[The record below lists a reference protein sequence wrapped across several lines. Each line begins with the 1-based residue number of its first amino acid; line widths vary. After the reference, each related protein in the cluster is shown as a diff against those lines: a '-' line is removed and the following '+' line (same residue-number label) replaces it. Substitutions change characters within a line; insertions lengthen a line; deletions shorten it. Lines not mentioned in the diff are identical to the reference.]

1 MSNYLA
7 VATVTGA
14 LQHVLSSAAAAVP
27 GAKVSTTRPD
37 GAAPAARD
45 PAINIFLY
53 QVLPNGAYR
62 NADLPTRRSNGQVVQ
77 RPQAALTLHYL
88 FSFYGDENN
97 LEPQR
102 LLGALVRQLHAKP
115 LLTHQDIVQTL
126 ANPPFD
132 TLLATSNLADQ
143 LDLVRFTPLGLSLEE
158 LSKVWS
164 IFFQSP
170 YVLSVAYQGSAVL
183 IETDE
188 TAQPAL
194 PVQTRNLYVMPF
206 RQPVIDKVTST
217 AGEVAP
223 IFTTSTLQ
231 IDGKQLEGD
240 VTAVLLGGIERAPA
254 SVGEKRITLPVP
266 GDLQAGARAL
276 QIVHKLLLGSP
287 PPGTP
292 HRGFESNVATFV
304 LRPQINLPIVK
315 TTVPNPQGGPP
326 LPALQLTV
334 DLTIG
339 KEQRVVLLLNSTAAG
354 SALSYSFL
362 LPPRLADA
370 NVVTIPMPGA
380 AAGQYFIRL
389 QIDGAE
395 SALDLDPASTSFGPT
410 VTLP

>member
-14 LQHVLSSAAAAVP
+14 LQHVLSGAAAAVP
-27 GAKVSTTRPD
+27 GAKVSTARPD

-45 PAINIFLY
+45 PGINIFLY
-53 QVLPNGAYR
+53 QVMPNAAYR
-62 NADLPTRRSNGQVVQ
+62 NADLPTRRANGQVVQ

-102 LLGALVRQLHAKP
+102 LLGALVRQLHARP

-126 ANPPFD
+126 ANPPYD

-206 RQPVIDKVTST
+206 RQPVIDKVSST
-217 AGEVAP
+217 AGESAP
-223 IFTTSTLQ
+223 IFATSTLQ
-231 IDGKQLEGD
+231 IDGKQLQGD
-240 VTAVLLGGIERAPA
+240 VTTVLLGGVERAPN

-266 GDLQAGARAL
+266 GDLQAGARSL
-276 QIVHKLLLGSP
+276 QVVHKLLLDSP
-287 PPGTP
+287 APGTP
-292 HRGFESNVATFV
+292 HRGIESNVATFI

-315 TTVPNPQGGPP
+315 TTAPDPQGGPP
-326 LPALQLTV
+326 SPALQLTV

-339 KEQRVVLLLNSTAAG
+339 KEQRVALLLNATAPG

-370 NVVTIPMPGA
+370 NVVTIPIPGA
-380 AAGQYFIRL
+380 AAGQFFVRL

-395 SALDLDPASTSFGPT
+395 SALDLDPLSANFGPT

>member
-14 LQHVLSSAAAAVP
+14 LQHVLSGAAATVP
-27 GAKVSTTRPD
+27 GAKVSTARPD

-45 PAINIFLY
+45 PGINIFLY
-53 QVLPNGAYR
+53 QVMPNAAYR
-62 NADLPTRRSNGQVVQ
+62 NADLPTRRANGQVVQ

-102 LLGALVRQLHAKP
+102 LLGALVRQLHARP
-115 LLTHQDIVQTL
+115 LLSHQDIVQTL
-126 ANPPFD
+126 ANPPYD

-206 RQPVIDKVTST
+206 RQPVIDKVSST
-217 AGEVAP
+217 AGESAP
-223 IFTTSTLQ
+223 IFAPSTLQ
-231 IDGKQLEGD
+231 IDGKQLQGD
-240 VTAVLLGGIERAPA
+240 VTTVLLGGVERAPN

-266 GDLQAGARAL
+266 GDLQAGARSL
-276 QIVHKLLLGSP
+276 QVVHKLLLGSP
-287 PPGTP
+287 APGTP
-292 HRGFESNVATFV
+292 HRGIESNVATFI

-315 TTVPNPQGGPP
+315 TTAPDPQGGPP
-326 LPALQLTV
+326 SPALQLTV

-339 KEQRVVLLLNSTAAG
+339 KEQRVALLLNATAPG

-370 NVVTIPMPGA
+370 NVVTIPIPGA
-380 AAGQYFIRL
+380 AAGQFFVRL

-395 SALDLDPASTSFGPT
+395 SALDLDPLSANFGPT

>member
-27 GAKVSTTRPD
+27 GAKVSTARPD

-53 QVLPNGAYR
+53 QVMPNGAYR

-188 TAQPAL
+188 TARPAL
-194 PVQTRNLYVMPF
+194 PVQMRNLYVMPF
-206 RQPVIDKVTST
+206 RQPVIDKVSST
-217 AGEVAP
+217 AGETAP
-223 IFTTSTLQ
+223 IFATSTLQ
-231 IDGKQLEGD
+231 IDGKQLQGD
-240 VTAVLLGGIERAPA
+240 VTTVLLGGIERAPA
-254 SVGEKRITLPVP
+254 SVGATRITLPVP

-276 QIVHKLLLGSP
+276 QVIHKLLLGSP

-292 HRGFESNVATFV
+292 HRGFESNVAPFV

-315 TTVPNPQGGPP
+315 TNAPDPQGGPP
-326 LPALQLTV
+326 LPALELTV
-334 DLTIG
+334 DLTVG

-354 SALSYSFL
+354 SAPSYSFL
-362 LPPRLADA
+362 LPPRLADT
-370 NVVTIPMPGA
+370 NIVTIPVPGA
-380 AAGQYFIRL
+380 AAGEYFVRL

-395 SALDLDPASTSFGPT
+395 SVVDLDPASANFGPT

>member
-7 VATVTGA
+7 IATVTGT
-14 LQHVLSSAAAAVP
+14 LQHVLSNAASVVP

-37 GAAPAARD
+37 GAAPAAKD

-53 QVLPNGAYR
+53 QVTPNAAYR
-62 NADLPTRRSNGQVVQ
+62 NADLPTRRANGQLAQ
-77 RPQAALTLHYL
+77 RPQAALILHYL
-88 FSFYGDENN
+88 LSFYGDENN

-102 LLGALVRQLHAKP
+102 LLGAAVRQLHAEP

-126 ANPPFD
+126 ANPPYD

-188 TAQPAL
+188 TPQPSL
-194 PVQTRNLYVMPF
+194 PVQTRNLYVLPF
-206 RQPVIDKVTST
+206 HQPVIDKVTST
-217 AGEVAP
+217 AGEFTP
-223 IFTTSTLQ
+223 IFATSTLQ
-231 IDGKQLEGD
+231 IDGKQLQGD
-240 VTAVLLGGIERAPA
+240 VTVVLLGGIERTPL
-254 SVGEKRITLPVP
+254 SVGEKQITLAVP
-266 GDLQAGARAL
+266 ADLQAGARGL
-276 QIVHKLLLGSP
+276 QVIHKLLLGSP

-292 HRGFESNVATFV
+292 HRGFESNVATFI

-315 TTVPNPQGGPP
+315 TTAPDPQGGPP
-326 LPALQLTV
+326 LPALQLNV
-334 DLTIG
+334 DLTVG
-339 KEQRVVLLLNSTAAG
+339 KDQRVVLLLNSTAAANAV
-354 SALSYSFL
+354 SHSFL
-362 LPPRLADA
+362 LPPRLADT
-370 NVVTIPMPGA
+370 NVVTIAIPGA
-380 AAGQYFIRL
+380 GAGQYFVRL
-389 QIDGAE
+389 QVDGAE
-395 SALDLDPASTSFGPT
+395 SPLDLDPTSVTFGPT